1 MGLSKKMDTS
11 AFNGTAGAGNKMDL
25 MGYMKRGAVPPELL
39 GVHGNKHGGSQFSS
53 IAHTAEQQQKFLNL
67 ANNSVDDEIIFQ
79 VMGTDA
85 TGKKVPKTNPFEFGG
100 KILKPDEKGFVR
112 ITDKGRVDMTAK
124 IAAYRRKRTNDLM
137 EIVRLGDDIAQYV
150 FGISAEKWKKLCA
163 KEALKSGSNETKAL
177 LQAMNMHKD
186 LGDLECSVEFIN
198 SLPPSLTQT
207 QAIAKLRKIVEY
219 YEKNVNM
226 EEISTIAD
234 ELRNMNDGHNVV
246 KEHMTTDDVTKAVND
261 AVGAPPPA
269 GTK

>member
-1 MGLSKKMDTS
+1 MDPWIPW
-11 AFNGTAGAGNKMDL
+11 NL
-25 MGYMKRGAVPPELL
+25 MEYMKRGAVPPELL

-67 ANNSVDDEIIFQ
+67 ANNSVDDEVIFQ

-85 TGKKVPKTNPFEFGG
+85 KGNKVPKTNPFEFGG

-137 EIVRLGDDIAQYV
+137 EIVRLGGGIAQYV
-150 FGISAEKWKKLCA
+150 FGISKEKWGKLCA
-163 KEALKSGSNETKAL
+163 REALKSGDNDTKKL
-177 LQAMNMHKD
+177 LNAMNMRKD

-207 QAIAKLRKIVEY
+207 QSIAKLRKIVEY

-234 ELRNMNDGHNVV
+234 ELRNMNDGRNVV
-246 KEHMTTDDVTKAVND
+246 KEHMSTDDVNQAVDD
-261 AVGAPPPA
+261 AIRAAAPA
-269 GTK
+269 GSTR

>member
-1 MGLSKKMDTS
+1 MGLSKKFDTS
-11 AFNGTAGAGNKMDL
+11 AFNGTAGAGNKIDL
-25 MGYMKRGAVPPELL
+25 MEFMKRGAVPPELL

-85 TGKKVPKTNPFEFGG
+85 KGNKVPKTNPFEFGG
-100 KILKPDEKGFVR
+100 KILKPDDRGFVR

-124 IAAYRRKRTNDLM
+124 IAAYRKKRTNDLM

-150 FGISAEKWKKLCA
+150 FGISADDWTDMCA
-163 KEALKSGSNETKAL
+163 KGALTAGNLPVK
-177 LQAMNMHKD
+177 MHKD

-198 SLPPSLTQT
+198 SLPPSLSQT
-207 QAIAKLRKIVEY
+207 QAVAKLRKIVEY

-246 KEHMTTDDVTKAVND
+246 KEHMTADDVNQAVDD
-261 AVGAPPPA
+261 AVRAAAPA
-269 GTK
+269 GRTR